1 MKGIDISSYQGNNI
15 DFKKVKESGIEIVY
29 IKATEGITFNSP
41 GFKLQYEQAKSAG
54 LKIGFYHYMRANDAA
69 SEAKHF
75 IKATEG
81 FKVDCKYVIDIEEM
95 EGRTVS
101 KISSNVRAFA
111 DYMISQGKEVCI
123 YTSDSFY
130 ANNLNS
136 TVKDIP
142 IWIAH
147 YGVVKPNITG
157 YAGFQYTSKGNVYG
171 VLGNVDMNEFN
182 EGIFLEINVVAKVTL
197 IPNPVPRDNE
207 FIKRLQEELNK
218 QYNSKLDVDGIAGK
232 LTIGACPTLRV
243 NARGDIT
250 RLLQGKLHITI
261 DGVFGKLTL
270 NAVKAF
276 QNKYRLTPDGV
287 VGKNTWAAL
296 LR

>member
-1 MKGIDISSYQGNNI
+1 MKGIDISAYQGNNI

-29 IKATEGITFNSP
+29 IKATEGITFHSP

-101 KISSNVRAFA
+101 KISSSVRMFA

-130 ANNLNS
+130 DNNLNS

-147 YGVVKPNITG
+147 YGVVKPNITR

-171 VLGNVDMNEFN
+171 VSGNVDMNEFN
-182 EGIFLEINVVAKVTL
+182 EGIFLGINVVSKVIL
-197 IPNPVPRDNE
+197 MANPVARDNE

-218 QYNSKLDVDGIAGK
+218 QYNSKLDVDGIVGE
-232 LTIGACPTLRV
+232 LTFSACPTVRV
-243 NARGDIT
+243 NARGNIT
-250 RLLQGKLHITI
+250 RLLQEKLHITI

-287 VGKNTWAAL
+287 VGKNTWVAL